1 MKSELILA
9 AGLVSL
15 AAALVPAANAAQS
28 GGAARAGGGQA
39 KPHSHM
45 QEKTGITPSVP
56 SKAAARTDAAT
67 PVHDHGKFHK

>member
-1 MKSELILA
+1 MKSKLILA

-28 GGAARAGGGQA
+28 GGAAQAGGGQA

-45 QEKTGITPSVP
+45 QEKTGITPRVP
-56 SKAAARTDAAT
+56 SKAAPRTDAVKLA
-67 PVHDHGKFHK
+67 HDHGKFHK